1 MPSTPQRHHP
11 RPFVAVAAASLLS
24 LGVIATVGANAAA
37 EQAAPHG
44 QSHGHMSAAAA
55 APAAAETP
63 AVAAYKA
70 VMEKMHREMMIEFSG
85 DPDRDF
91 MAAMIPHHQSAIDM
105 AQVALKYGKDPEVRK
120 LAEEV
125 IEAQQ
130 KEITQ
135 MKAWLKKAG

>member
-1 MPSTPQRHHP
+1 MPSIPQRHHP
-11 RPFVAVAAASLLS
+11 RPFVAVAASSLLS

-125 IEAQQ
+125 VDAQQ

-135 MKAWLKKAG
+135 MKAWLKKAE